1 MGSQHTEGPSTHSVG
16 RLDLRNTTLG
26 VVSPASGPTAVH
38 AKQLWP
44 RALWVQEG
52 FPEQGSSKP
61 CRYPLP
67 SMPSRDLNF
76 DSKGKSKWSLTRIF
90 PSKAEM
96 ISPII
101 LTRSSYLYVLSVSHT
116 ASRIV
121 RISLLM
127 NLEC

>member
-26 VVSPASGPTAVH
+26 VVSPASGLTAVH

-67 SMPSRDLNF
+67 
-76 DSKGKSKWSLTRIF
+76 F
-90 PSKAEM
+90 PCPHVTSTLIQKEKA
-96 ISPII
+96 SG
-101 LTRSSYLYVLSVSHT
+101 H
-116 ASRIV
+116 
-121 RISLLM
+121 LLESF
-127 NLEC
+127 LPRQR